1 MRLTLRN
8 LSKHFHRGRRGVQA
22 VEDVSFEVND
32 GEFFILLGPSGCGKS
47 TILNLVAG
55 LEKPTSGEILF
66 DEEPVAAPAK
76 RLFVPTKERD
86 VAMVFQSYALYPHM
100 RVFDNIAFPLRIA
113 KEKKKTIKE
122 AVYKTAEML
131 GIEALLDRKPGELSG
146 GQRQW
151 VAISRALVRRPKIFL
166 LDEPLSNL
174 DAQLRT
180 AMRAE
185 LKQLQNEIG
194 VTTLYV
200 THDQVEA
207 LTMGDRV
214 ALLREGQLV
223 QVDTPLDL
231 YDCPKSPFAAEF
243 MGSPPMNLMEAQLTR
258 SGETFTVIVD
268 DTSYTVPEPEKAC
281 FGAIEEGP
289 VLLGIRPQHIA
300 MYRENGQG
308 LRGRVKTVEPL
319 GREVLFHVDVSGKDI
334 LVLRED
340 AAFHENDAVQLEF
353 DPERI
358 RVYEASRESL

>member
-1 MRLTLRN
+1 MKLTLRN
-8 LSKHFHRGRRGVQA
+8 LSKHFHRGRGGVQA
-22 VEDVSFEVND
+22 VDDVSLDVND

-66 DEEPVAAPAK
+66 DDEPVAVPTK

-113 KEKKKTIKE
+113 REEKKTIE
-122 AVYKTAEML
+122 ESVRKTAEML
-131 GIEALLDRKPGELSG
+131 GIEDLLDRKPGELSG
-146 GQRQW
+146 GQ
-151 VAISRALVRRPKIFL
+151 

-214 ALLREGQLV
+214 ALLREGRLI
-223 QVDTPLDL
+223 QVDTPLEL
-231 YDCPKSPFAAEF
+231 YEHPGSPFAAQF
-243 MGSPPMNLMEAQLTR
+243 MGSPPMNLMAAELSR
-258 SGETFTVIVD
+258 SGDTFSVTVD
-268 DTSYTVPEPEKAC
+268 RCSYDLPEPEKAL
-281 FGAIEEGP
+281 FGAVEEGP

-300 MYRENGQG
+300 MYSQNGQG
-308 LRGRVKTVEPL
+308 LRGRIKTVEPL

-334 LVLRED
+334 LVLRESAD
-340 AAFHENDAVQLEF
+340 FDRGDEVSLTF

-358 RVYEASRESL
+358 RIYETPNHGAES